1 MTDLFTTFTP
11 TSLVIGGLL
20 LITGAYFTVRI
31 YKVGKKII
39 SSLFGLGTL
48 LASSATTSLV
58 SSVAHSDAVVARQ
71 QDEGSGVDLMVSKN
85 LEVYREL
92 LSQHWGM
99 IVIVI
104 ATIFAMWLT
113 VHLVRLGEKK
123 AENEAKELEYRYRAG
138 YLQDE
143 ENQKSPTYYQS
154 GENIQGPIH

>member
-1 MTDLFTTFTP
+1 MIDLFTTFTP
-11 TSLVIGGLL
+11 TSLIVGGLL
-20 LITGAYFTVRI
+20 LLTGAYFTVRI

-58 SSVAHSDAVVARQ
+58 SSIANSDAVNV
-71 QDEGSGVDLMVSKN
+71 DEHNQGSGVDLMVSKN
-85 LEVYREL
+85 LDVYREL
-92 LSQHWGM
+92 LSQHWGT
-99 IVIVI
+99 IAIVI

-143 ENQKSPTYYQS
+143 ENQKSATYYQS